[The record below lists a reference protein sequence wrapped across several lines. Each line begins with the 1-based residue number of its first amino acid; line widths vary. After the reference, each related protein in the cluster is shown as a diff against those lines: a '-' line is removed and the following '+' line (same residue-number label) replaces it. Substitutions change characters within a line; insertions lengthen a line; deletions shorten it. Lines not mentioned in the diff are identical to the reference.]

1 MTAIDSTLI
10 TTTSVREYFHDT
22 LTAAARNQDVD
33 LGEATTAYVINLL
46 TAYSHATALVP
57 VSDEGQHHKPLALI
71 YAEAIE
77 AGSDEQRNQ
86 ALQRLGDLALFIA
99 GIFTDSLNRKLV
111 DVDYYIGM
119 GESDGNEG
127 KVAIPTPVSGI
138 IGGLQVRTNVASG
151 TGTRGFTFTVYV
163 NGSATG
169 VTCSISGPS
178 EQNCSDTGNSVA
190 VSAGDRITLRSSPNG
205 NPAAVSVT
213 WSYYID
219 Q

>member
-119 GESDGNEG
+119 GESAYGRLHEALQRRRDRFARVDLFEDLQRKFAPLVDVLGEVSEMSGLKSNADVLRTYEIWMRTG
-127 KVAIPTPVSGI
+127 SERAARQLQRSGI
-138 IGGLQVRTNVASG
+138 VPLADLN
-151 TGTRGFTFTVYV
+151 
-163 NGSATG
+163 
-169 VTCSISGPS
+169 
-178 EQNCSDTGNSVA
+178 
-190 VSAGDRITLRSSPNG
+190 PN
-205 NPAAVSVT
+205 ARH
-213 WSYYID
+213 
-219 Q
+219 